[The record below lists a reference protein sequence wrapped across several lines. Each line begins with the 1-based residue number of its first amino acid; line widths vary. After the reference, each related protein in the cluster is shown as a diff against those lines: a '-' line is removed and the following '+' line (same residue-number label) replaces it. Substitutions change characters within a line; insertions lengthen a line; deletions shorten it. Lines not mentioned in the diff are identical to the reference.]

1 MDEVRSPK
9 QTVPRTDRRLDY
21 GLYPERQTA
30 RALLQFVILYAAL
43 YAAFGVL
50 SPFFPAFLKSRHLRS
65 DEIGFV
71 LGTATA
77 VRLIAGP
84 AAGAAADRMQRLRTV
99 FAVCSI
105 GAAISALSI
114 VALTTFWPL
123 FAATVLWSASITP
136 AAPLTDALAL
146 AAAKPRHGNKG
157 FEYGWVRGAGS
168 AAFILGTIGAGQL
181 VEPIGPG
188 VTLALQACLLVFAA
202 AWIGRVPNH
211 LAIPRGSQNVVE
223 HGTVLELLRFR
234 AFRHVVLIA
243 ALVLGSHALH
253 DSFAVIYWSSAGISP
268 AVVSILWSE
277 QVVAEVVVFLLIGPA
292 LLAWIGPAWALT
304 VSAMLGAIRWAL
316 SATSTDP
323 YVLGCIEP
331 LHGATFALL
340 HLASMRVITA
350 VTPPRLAATAQTVY
364 GTLGIGAAVTLLTFA
379 SGVLYQHLGGRA
391 FWVMSALCVAAIP
404 IAMRLQVDE

>member
-1 MDEVRSPK
+1 MDQVRSPK
-9 QTVPRTDRRLDY
+9 QTVPRSSRPFDHELR
-21 GLYPERQTA
+21 PERQTA
-30 RALLQFVILYAAL
+30 RDLIPLVILYVSL

-50 SPFFPAFLKSRHLRS
+50 SPFLPAFLNSRQLRS

-84 AAGAAADRMQRLRTV
+84 VAGVVADRIQRARTV
-99 FAVCSI
+99 FAVCTI
-105 GAAISALSI
+105 GAAAFALSN
-114 VALTTFWPL
+114 VALRAFWPL
-123 FAATVLWSASITP
+123 FVATILWSASIAP

-146 AAAKPRHGNKG
+146 AAAKPRHSNRG

-168 AAFILGTIGAGQL
+168 AGFVLGTIGAGQL
-181 VEPIGPG
+181 VGPLGPG

-202 AWIGRVPNH
+202 TWIIGVPNY
-211 LAIPRGSQNVVE
+211 LAIPRGSRNPAE
-223 HGTVLELLRFR
+223 EGMLLELFRLR
-234 AFRHVVLIA
+234 AFRHIVLIA

-253 DSFAVIYWSSAGISP
+253 DSFAVIYWNSAGISP

-277 QVVAEVVVFLLIGPA
+277 QVVAEVVVFLVVGPA
-292 LLAWIGPAWALT
+292 LLGWIGPARALT
-304 VSAMLGAIRWAL
+304 MSAAIGAIRWAL

-340 HLASMRVITA
+340 HLASMRVITS

-379 SGVLYQHLGGRA
+379 SGVLYQDLGGRA
-391 FWVMSALCVAAIP
+391 FWVMSALCMAAIP
-404 IAMRLQVDE
+404 IAMRLQVRA